1 MLTADQRT
9 QLLQLYP
16 PLVSLEAAVVDQALS
31 RMRVLP
37 VTAGTPLF
45 HEHQSCEAFPFL
57 LSGSVRVFK
66 SSASGRQLPL
76 YRVHPGDA
84 CVVTSGCL
92 LGHRP
97 YNARGV
103 VEADSELVMMPAEDF
118 ELLLAQRAFRDYV
131 FGLFGER
138 LQELMQL
145 IDEVAF
151 RKLDQRLAAR
161 LLGHGAE
168 LKISHQ
174 QLADELGSV
183 REMISRL
190 LKGFAEDGLVTLGRE
205 QIGIRDAAAL
215 RRIAAG

>member
-1 MLTADQRT
+1 MQHEVRT
-9 QLLQLYP
+9 RLLQHYP
-16 PLVSLEAAVVDQALS
+16 VLADLDAALVTRALS
-31 RMRVLP
+31 RARVLP
-37 VTAGTPLF
+37 VPAGTPLF
-45 HEHQSCEAFPFL
+45 HEHEACEAFPFL

-76 YRVHPGDA
+76 YRVQPGDA

-103 VEADSELVMMPAEDF
+103 TEYDSELVTMPAADF
-118 ELLLAQRAFRDYV
+118 DLLLAERPFREYI

-161 LLGHGAE
+161 LLGHGSE

-183 REMISRL
+183 REIVSRL
-190 LKGFAEDGLVTLGRE
+190 LKGFADDGLVALGRE
-205 QIGIRDAAAL
+205 QIAILDAAGL
-215 RRIAAG
+215 RRLAAG

>member
-1 MLTADQRT
+1 MLTLEQQKR
-9 QLLQLYP
+9 LQGLYP
-16 PLVSLEAAVVDQALS
+16 PIAELDSRRYERTLK
-31 RMRVLP
+31 RMRVVPLP
-37 VTAGTPLF
+37 AGTPLF
-45 HEHQSCEAFPFL
+45 HEHQACEAFPFL
-57 LSGSVRVFK
+57 LSGTVRVFK
-66 SSASGRQLPL
+66 TSASGRQLPL
-76 YRVHPGDA
+76 YRVEPGDA

-103 VEADSELVMMPAEDF
+103 VERDSELVTMPAEDF
-118 ELLLAQRAFRDYV
+118 ELLLAERPFRDYI

-183 REMISRL
+183 REIVSRL
-190 LKGFAEDGLVTLGRE
+190 LKGFADDGLVTLGRE
-205 QIGIRDAAAL
+205 QITIRDAAAL
-215 RRIAAG
+215 RKIAAG